1 MKQRIA
7 VLEKIKNNLH
17 TRKLILTNQ
26 ISAQAMD
33 KVTDGQIQDVG
44 DEALSISMEKIQ
56 SSLQKTEMDELRL
69 IDSALTRIDRNEYGI
84 CVDCGDAISDRR
96 LENFPYAA
104 RCIVCQEEFEQ

>member
-1 MKQRIA
+1 MKQRLA
-7 VLEKIKNNLH
+7 VLEKIKSNLNA
-17 TRKLILTNQ
+17 RKLVLTDQ
-26 ISAQAMD
+26 LFAQTMD
-33 KVTDGQIQDVG
+33 KVTDGQIQDTG

-69 IDSALTRIDRNEYGI
+69 IDHALTRLDRNEYGV
-84 CVDCGDAISDRR
+84 CLDCGEAISDRR

>member
-1 MKQRIA
+1 MKQRIE

-17 TRKLILTNQ
+17 SRKLILTNQ
-26 ISAQAMD
+26 ITEQTMD
-33 KVTDGQIQDVG
+33 KITDGQILDVG

-69 IDSALTRIDRNEYGI
+69 IDHALTRLERNEFGV